1 VKPTRVK
8 KTETNKGEKEGGK
21 MNDNE
26 KTKQKGEK
34 GNKNCNKK
42 VKKGE

>member
-1 VKPTRVK
+1 
-8 KTETNKGEKEGGK
+8 

-26 KTKQKGEK
+26 KTKHKGEK

-42 VKKGE
+42 VKKGEYKENLT